1 MRPILKK
8 GSMLN
13 GLSRESPGFAICS
26 DYDSYKDM
34 PRLRDLLQTR
44 YVGRAILWF
53 RSLSSTQEL
62 AKNLVNAKG
71 ASRVGG
77 CVIIADSQLSGTG
90 RNGREWA
97 SPRGGI
103 WLSVILSSMLHPSK
117 CILFSFGASLAVSE
131 AITHCTGLES
141 RLKWP
146 NDILID
152 GKKVSGVLV
161 DASVNSSTIEYVIIG
176 IGVNVNVNS
185 AEVQR
190 DIKCQTFPC
199 QVTSLSDELAAPCDK
214 VRLIKNILKALDKYY
229 LKIES
234 DTDYPLLDKWKDRAY
249 DLTSKP
255 VHVSHGAQEF
265 TATVLGLE
273 EDGSLVVVRNNDKI
287 ERIVSAEYSIRFMA

>member
-1 MRPILKK
+1 MR
-8 GSMLN
+8 
-13 GLSRESPGFAICS
+13 S
-26 DYDSYKDM
+26 DYDYYKDM
-34 PRLRDLLQTR
+34 PRLRALLQTQ

-62 AKNLVNAKG
+62 ARDLVNAKG
-71 ASRVGG
+71 ALRVGG
-77 CVIIADSQLSGTG
+77 YVIIADSQLSGTG

-117 CILFSFGASLAVSE
+117 CISFSFGASLAVSE

-141 RLKWP
+141 KLKWP

-161 DASVNSSTIEYVIIG
+161 DASVNSSSIEYVIVG

-190 DIKCQTFPC
+190 DINCQTFPC

-214 VRLIKNILKALDKYY
+214 VRLIKNILQTLDKYY

-234 DTDYPLLDKWKDRAY
+234 DTDYPLLEQWKHRAI
-249 DLTSKP
+249 DITSKP
-255 VHVSHGAQEF
+255 VHVSHGAEGF

-273 EDGSLVVVRNNDKI
+273 EDGSLIVVRDN
-287 ERIVSAEYSIRFMA
+287 SIRFIA

>member
-1 MRPILKK
+1 MR
-8 GSMLN
+8 
-13 GLSRESPGFAICS
+13 S
-26 DYDSYKDM
+26 DYDYYKDM
-34 PRLRDLLQTR
+34 PRLRALLQTQ

-53 RSLSSTQEL
+53 RRLSSTQEL
-62 AKNLVNAKG
+62 AKELVNAKG
-71 ASRVGG
+71 ALRVGG
-77 CVIIADSQLSGTG
+77 YVIIADSQLSGTG

-117 CILFSFGASLAVSE
+117 CISFSFGASLAVSE

-141 RLKWP
+141 KLKWP
-146 NDILID
+146 NDVLID

-161 DASVNSSTIEYVIIG
+161 DASVNSSSIEYVIVG

-190 DIKCQTFPC
+190 DIKCQAFPC
-199 QVTSLSDELAAPCDK
+199 QVTSLSDELASRCDK
-214 VRLIKNILKALDKYY
+214 VRLIKNILQTLDKYY

-234 DTDYPLLDKWKDRAY
+234 DTDYPILEQWKHSAIDI
-249 DLTSKP
+249 TSKP
-255 VHVSHGAQEF
+255 VYVSHGAEGF

-273 EDGSLVVVRNNDKI
+273 EDGSLVVVRDNNRI
-287 ERIVSAEYSIRFMA
+287 ERIVSAEYSIRFIA

>member
-1 MRPILKK
+1 
-8 GSMLN
+8 
-13 GLSRESPGFAICS
+13 
-26 DYDSYKDM
+26 M
-34 PRLRDLLQTR
+34 PRLRSLLQTQ

-62 AKNLVNAKG
+62 AKELVNAKG
-71 ASRVGG
+71 ALRVGG
-77 CVIIADSQLSGTG
+77 YVIIADSQLSGTG

-117 CILFSFGASLAVSE
+117 CISFSFGASLAVSE

-141 RLKWP
+141 KLKWP
-146 NDILID
+146 NDVLID

-161 DASVNSSTIEYVIIG
+161 DASVNSSSIEYVIVG

-190 DIKCQTFPC
+190 DIKCRTFPY
-199 QVTSLSDELAAPCDK
+199 QVTSLSDELAARCEK
-214 VRLIKNILKALDKYY
+214 VRLIKNILQTLDKYY

-234 DTDYPLLDKWKDRAY
+234 DTDYPLLEQWKHRAI
-249 DLTSKP
+249 DITSKP
-255 VHVSHGAQEF
+255 VYVSHGAEGF

-273 EDGSLVVVRNNDKI
+273 EDGSLVVVRDNNRI
-287 ERIVSAEYSIRFMA
+287 ERIVSAEYSIRFIT

>member
-1 MRPILKK
+1 MR
-8 GSMLN
+8 
-13 GLSRESPGFAICS
+13 S
-26 DYDSYKDM
+26 DYDFYKDM
-34 PRLRDLLQTR
+34 PRLRALLQTQ

-62 AKNLVNAKG
+62 AKELVNAKG
-71 ASRVGG
+71 ALRVGG
-77 CVIIADSQLSGTG
+77 YVIIADSQLSGTG

-103 WLSVILSSMLHPSK
+103 WLSVILSSMLHPTK
-117 CILFSFGASLAVSE
+117 CISFSFGASLAVSE

-141 RLKWP
+141 KLKWP
-146 NDILID
+146 NDVLID

-161 DASVNSSTIEYVIIG
+161 DASVNPSSIEYVIVG

-199 QVTSLSDELAAPCDK
+199 QVTSLSDELGARCDK
-214 VRLIKNILKALDKYY
+214 VRLIKNILQTLDKYY

-234 DTDYPLLDKWKDRAY
+234 ETDYPLLEQWKHRAI
-249 DLTSKP
+249 DITSKP
-255 VHVSHGAQEF
+255 VYVSHGAEGF

-273 EDGSLVVVRNNDKI
+273 EDGSLVVVRDNNRI
-287 ERIVSAEYSIRFMA
+287 ERIVSAEYSIRYIA

>member
-1 MRPILKK
+1 MR
-8 GSMLN
+8 
-13 GLSRESPGFAICS
+13 S
-26 DYDSYKDM
+26 DYDYYKDM
-34 PRLRDLLQTR
+34 PRLRALLQTQ

-71 ASRVGG
+71 ALRVGG
-77 CVIIADSQLSGTG
+77 YVIIADSQLSGTG

-117 CILFSFGASLAVSE
+117 CISFSFGASLAVSE
-131 AITHCTGLES
+131 AINHCTGLES
-141 RLKWP
+141 KLKWP
-146 NDILID
+146 NDVLID

-161 DASVNSSTIEYVIIG
+161 DASVNSSSIEYVIVG

-199 QVTSLSDELAAPCDK
+199 QVTSLSDELASRCDK
-214 VRLIKNILKALDKYY
+214 VRLIKNILQTLDKYY

-234 DTDYPLLDKWKDRAY
+234 DTDYPLLEQWKHRAI
-249 DLTSKP
+249 DITSKP
-255 VHVSHGAQEF
+255 VYVSHGDERF

-273 EDGSLVVVRNNDKI
+273 EDGSLVVVRDNNRV
-287 ERIVSAEYSIRFMA
+287 ERIVSAEYSVRFIA

>member
-1 MRPILKK
+1 MR
-8 GSMLN
+8 
-13 GLSRESPGFAICS
+13 S
-26 DYDSYKDM
+26 DYDYYKDM
-34 PRLRDLLQTR
+34 PRLRALLQTQ
-44 YVGRAILWF
+44 YVGRSILWF
-53 RSLSSTQEL
+53 RSLSSTQEV
-62 AKNLVNAKG
+62 AKDLVNAKG
-71 ASRVGG
+71 ALRVGG
-77 CVIIADSQLSGTG
+77 YVVIADSQLSGTG
-90 RNGREWA
+90 RNGRKWA

-141 RLKWP
+141 KLKWP

-161 DASVNSSTIEYVIIG
+161 DASVNSRSIESVIVG

-190 DIKCQTFPC
+190 DIKCQTFPN

-214 VRLIKNILKALDKYY
+214 VRLIKSILQTLDKYY

-234 DTDYPLLDKWKDRAY
+234 DTDYPLLKQWKHRA
-249 DLTSKP
+249 DDITSKP
-255 VHVSHGAQEF
+255 VHVSHGAEGF
-265 TATVLGLE
+265 TATVVRLE
-273 EDGSLVVVRNNDKI
+273 EDGSLVVARDNDRI
-287 ERIVSAEYSIRFMA
+287 ERLVSAEYSIRFIA

>member
-1 MRPILKK
+1 R
-8 GSMLN
+8 
-13 GLSRESPGFAICS
+13 A
-26 DYDSYKDM
+26 
-34 PRLRDLLQTR
+34 LLQTQ
-44 YVGRAILWF
+44 YIGRAILWF

-62 AKNLVNAKG
+62 AKDLVNVKG
-71 ASRVGG
+71 ALRVGG
-77 CVIIADSQLSGTG
+77 YVIIADSQLSGTG

-117 CILFSFGASLAVSE
+117 CISFSFGASLAVSE

-141 RLKWP
+141 KLKWP
-146 NDILID
+146 NDVLID

-161 DASVNSSTIEYVIIG
+161 DASVNSSSIEYVIVG

-199 QVTSLSDELAAPCDK
+199 QVTSLSDELASRCDK
-214 VRLIKNILKALDKYY
+214 VRLIKNILQTLDKYY

-234 DTDYPLLDKWKDRAY
+234 DTDYPLLEVWKHRAI
-249 DLTSKP
+249 DITSKP
-255 VHVSHGAQEF
+255 VYVSHGAEGF

-273 EDGSLVVVRNNDKI
+273 EDGSLVVVRDNNRI
-287 ERIVSAEYSIRFMA
+287 ERIVSAEYSIRFIA

>member
-1 MRPILKK
+1 MR
-8 GSMLN
+8 
-13 GLSRESPGFAICS
+13 S
-26 DYDSYKDM
+26 DYDYYKDM
-34 PRLRDLLQTR
+34 PRLHAILQTQ

-62 AKNLVNAKG
+62 AKELVNEKG
-71 ASRVGG
+71 ALRVGG
-77 CVIIADSQLSGTG
+77 YVIIADSQLSGTG

-103 WLSVILSSMLHPSK
+103 WLSVILSSKLHPSK
-117 CILFSFGASLAVSE
+117 CISFSFGASLAVSE
-131 AITHCTGLES
+131 AINHCTGLES
-141 RLKWP
+141 KLKWP

-161 DASVNSSTIEYVIIG
+161 DASVNSSSIEYVIVG

-199 QVTSLSDELAAPCDK
+199 QVTSLSDELAARCEK
-214 VRLIKNILKALDKYY
+214 VRLIKNILQTLDKYY

-234 DTDYPLLDKWKDRAY
+234 DTDYPLLEQWKHRAI
-249 DLTSKP
+249 DITSKP
-255 VHVSHGAQEF
+255 VYVSHGAEGF

-273 EDGSLVVVRNNDKI
+273 EDGSLVVVRDNNRI
-287 ERIVSAEYSIRFMA
+287 ERIVSAEYSIRVIE

>member
-1 MRPILKK
+1 
-8 GSMLN
+8 MLY
-13 GLSRESPGFAICS
+13 GLSRESEGFAMSS
-26 DYDSYKDM
+26 DYDTYTDM
-34 PRLRDLLQTR
+34 PRLRAVLQTQ
-44 YVGRAILWF
+44 YVGKAILWF

-71 ASRVGG
+71 ALSVGG
-77 CVIIADSQLSGTG
+77 YVIIADSQLSGTG

-103 WLSVILSSMLHPSK
+103 WLSVILGSMLHPSK

-131 AITHCTGLES
+131 AITYCTGLES

-146 NDILID
+146 NDVLID

-161 DASVNSSTIEYVIIG
+161 DASVNSSSIEYVIVG

-190 DIKCQTFPC
+190 NIKCQTFPC

-234 DTDYPLLDKWKDRAY
+234 DTDQSLLDQWKHRAD
-249 DLTSKP
+249 DLTSKL
-255 VHVSHGAQEF
+255 VHVSHGVEGF

-273 EDGSLVVVRNNDKI
+273 EDGSLVVVRDNNRI
-287 ERIVSAEYSIRFMA
+287 ERIVSAEYSIRYIA

>member
-1 MRPILKK
+1 MR
-8 GSMLN
+8 
-13 GLSRESPGFAICS
+13 S
-26 DYDSYKDM
+26 DYDYYKDM
-34 PRLRDLLQTR
+34 PRLHAILQTQ

-62 AKNLVNAKG
+62 AKELVNEKG
-71 ASRVGG
+71 ALRVGG
-77 CVIIADSQLSGTG
+77 YVIIADSQLSGTG

-103 WLSVILSSMLHPSK
+103 WLSVILSSKLHPSK
-117 CILFSFGASLAVSE
+117 CISFSFGASLAVSE
-131 AITHCTGLES
+131 AINHCTGLES
-141 RLKWP
+141 KLKWP

-161 DASVNSSTIEYVIIG
+161 DASVNSSSIEYVIVG

-190 DIKCQTFPC
+190 DIKCQTFPY
-199 QVTSLSDELAAPCDK
+199 QVTSLSDELAARCEK
-214 VRLIKNILKALDKYY
+214 VRLIKNILQTLDKYY

-234 DTDYPLLDKWKDRAY
+234 DTDYPLLEQWKHRAI
-249 DLTSKP
+249 DITSKP
-255 VHVSHGAQEF
+255 VYVSHGAEGF

-273 EDGSLVVVRNNDKI
+273 EDGSLVVVRDNNRI
-287 ERIVSAEYSIRFMA
+287 ERIVSAEYSIRFIT

>member
-1 MRPILKK
+1 MR
-8 GSMLN
+8 
-13 GLSRESPGFAICS
+13 S
-26 DYDSYKDM
+26 DYDYYKDM
-34 PRLRDLLQTR
+34 PRLRALLQTQ

-62 AKNLVNAKG
+62 AKELVNAKG
-71 ASRVGG
+71 ALRVGG
-77 CVIIADSQLSGTG
+77 YVIIADSQLSGTG

-117 CILFSFGASLAVSE
+117 CFSFSFGASLAVSE

-141 RLKWP
+141 KLKWP
-146 NDILID
+146 NDVLID

-161 DASVNSSTIEYVIIG
+161 DASVNSSSIEYVILG

-190 DIKCQTFPC
+190 DIKCQTFPY
-199 QVTSLSDELAAPCDK
+199 QVTSLSDELGARCDK
-214 VRLIKNILKALDKYY
+214 VRLIKNILQTLDKYY

-234 DTDYPLLDKWKDRAY
+234 DTDYPLLEQWKHRAI
-249 DLTSKP
+249 DITSKP
-255 VHVSHGAQEF
+255 VYVSHGTEGF

-273 EDGSLVVVRNNDKI
+273 EDGSLVVVRDNNRI
-287 ERIVSAEYSIRFMA
+287 ERIVSAEYSIRFIA

>member
-1 MRPILKK
+1 MR
-8 GSMLN
+8 
-13 GLSRESPGFAICS
+13 S
-26 DYDSYKDM
+26 DYDYYKDM
-34 PRLRDLLQTR
+34 PRLHAILQTQ

-62 AKNLVNAKG
+62 AKELVNEKG
-71 ASRVGG
+71 ALRVGG
-77 CVIIADSQLSGTG
+77 YVIIADSQLSGTG

-103 WLSVILSSMLHPSK
+103 WLSVILSSKLHPSK
-117 CILFSFGASLAVSE
+117 CISFSFGASLAVSE
-131 AITHCTGLES
+131 AINHCTGLES
-141 RLKWP
+141 KLKWP

-161 DASVNSSTIEYVIIG
+161 DASVNSSSIEYVIVG

-190 DIKCQTFPC
+190 DIKCQTFPY
-199 QVTSLSDELAAPCDK
+199 QVTSLSDELAARCEK
-214 VRLIKNILKALDKYY
+214 VRLIKNILQTLDKYY

-234 DTDYPLLDKWKDRAY
+234 DTDYPLLEQWKHRAI
-249 DLTSKP
+249 DITSKP
-255 VHVSHGAQEF
+255 VYVSHGADGF

-273 EDGSLVVVRNNDKI
+273 EDGSLVVVRDNNRI
-287 ERIVSAEYSIRFMA
+287 ERIVSAEYSIRFIT

>member
-1 MRPILKK
+1 MR
-8 GSMLN
+8 
-13 GLSRESPGFAICS
+13 S
-26 DYDSYKDM
+26 DYDYYKDM
-34 PRLRDLLQTR
+34 PRLRARLQTQ
-44 YVGRAILWF
+44 YIGRAMLWF

-62 AKNLVNAKG
+62 AKELVNEKG
-71 ASRVGG
+71 ALRVGG
-77 CVIIADSQLSGTG
+77 YVIIADSQLSGTG

-117 CILFSFGASLAVSE
+117 CISFSFGASLAVSE

-141 RLKWP
+141 KLKWP

-161 DASVNSSTIEYVIIG
+161 DASVNSSSIEYVIVG
-176 IGVNVNVNS
+176 IGVNVNINS

-199 QVTSLSDELAAPCDK
+199 RVTSLSDELAARCDK
-214 VRLIKNILKALDKYY
+214 VRLIKNILQTLDKYY

-234 DTDYPLLDKWKDRAY
+234 DTDYPLLEQWMHRAI
-249 DLTSKP
+249 DITSKP
-255 VHVSHGAQEF
+255 VYVSHGAEGF
-265 TATVLGLE
+265 NATVLGLE
-273 EDGSLVVVRNNDKI
+273 EDGSLVVVRDNNRI
-287 ERIVSAEYSIRFMA
+287 ERIVSAEYSIRFIA